1 MSETGDL
8 IPLLELRGV
17 TKYYPVKVGGFLK
30 SRRCLLKA
38 VDGADCSVLPG
49 ESFGIAGESGSG
61 KTTMGRLV
69 LRLEKPT
76 DGEVLFAGQ
85 DIAQLPSTEL
95 AEYRM
100 SVQAVFQDAS
110 GSLNPRMRIKDIVA
124 EPLRIHMRMSK
135 AEISERCRT
144 IVEQV
149 GLPQR
154 VLEGFPHEL
163 SGGQK
168 QRVAIARAMIRK
180 PRMLLLDEP
189 VSALD
194 VSVRAQ
200 VLNLLSDMQEK
211 FGLTYMMISHDLG
224 TLGHVST
231 TLAVMYLG
239 RIVEVGRT
247 EELYERPLHPY
258 TQALFQAMPVP
269 DPTRV
274 KRAPSIRG
282 EIGSALELPQGC
294 RFAPRCPRRMPV
306 CTELNPTLV
315 EAAPRHRVA
324 CHLHHDPS

>member
-1 MSETGDL
+1 MSEAPSL
-8 IPLLELRGV
+8 PLLELRGV
-17 TKYYPVKVGGFLK
+17 MKHYPVKVGGFF
-30 SRRCLLKA
+30 RARTRLLKA
-38 VDGADCSVLPG
+38 VDGADYSVLPG

-69 LRLEKPT
+69 LQLEKPT
-76 DGEVLFAGQ
+76 EGEILFSGQ
-85 DIAQLPSTEL
+85 DIGPMSSAEL

-110 GSLNPRMRIKDIVA
+110 GSLNPRMRIEDIVA
-124 EPLRIHMRMSK
+124 EPLRIHLRLSR
-135 AEISERCRT
+135 AEISERTRA
-144 IVEQV
+144 IIEQV

-154 VLEGFPHEL
+154 VLESFPHEL

-180 PRMLLLDEP
+180 PKMLLLDEP

-239 RIVEVGRT
+239 RIVEVGPA

-269 DPTRV
+269 DPTHV
-274 KRAPSIRG
+274 KRSASIRG
-282 EIGSALELPQGC
+282 EIGSALELSEGC
-294 RFAPRCPRRMPV
+294 RFAPRCPHSKPV
-306 CTELNPTLV
+306 CAQFDPRLS

-324 CHLHHDPS
+324 CHLHHSPS